1 MKISIEKEREILGE
15 TDAEGG
21 VGQLWL
27 DRLLN
32 APNIPQKIRTFAK
45 ATLEVNA
52 SVGYHVH
59 HNESET
65 YYILS
70 GEGEY
75 SDGKSTKKV
84 FAGDVT
90 YTPDGEGH
98 AIKNIGKEP
107 LVFIALIVLE

>member
-1 MKISIEKEREILGE
+1 MRISIEGERKIAEEIA
-15 TDAEGG
+15 AEGG
-21 VGQLWL
+21 TGLLQL
-27 DRLLN
+27 DRLVN
-32 APNIPQKIRTFAK
+32 TPDIPKKVRMFAK
-45 ATLEVNA
+45 ATLEA
-52 SVGYHVH
+52 GACVGYHVH

-75 SDGKSTKKV
+75 SDGKNTVKV

-90 YTPDGEGH
+90 FTPDGEGH
-98 AIKNIGKEP
+98 AIKNIGREP

>member
-1 MKISIEKEREILGE
+1 MRISIEGERKIAEEIA
-15 TDAEGG
+15 AEGG
-21 VGQLWL
+21 TGLLQL
-27 DRLLN
+27 DRLVN
-32 APNIPQKIRTFAK
+32 TPDIPKKVRMFAK
-45 ATLEVNA
+45 ATLEA
-52 SVGYHVH
+52 GACVGYHVH

-75 SDGKSTKKV
+75 SDGKNIVKV

-90 YTPDGEGH
+90 FTPDGEGH
-98 AIKNIGKEP
+98 AIKNIGREP